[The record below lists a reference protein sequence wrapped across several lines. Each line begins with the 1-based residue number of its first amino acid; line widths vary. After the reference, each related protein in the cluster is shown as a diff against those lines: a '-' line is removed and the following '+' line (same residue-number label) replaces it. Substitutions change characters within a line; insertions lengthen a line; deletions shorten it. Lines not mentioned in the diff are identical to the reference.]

1 MKRVSRVGEEDVC
14 PPQPKKSNVELERKV
29 LLYVRKEGDEVFDA
43 LMLRTPTLKALMEAI
58 SEKYAFPVDK
68 MTKVYQK
75 SKKGV
80 LVNMDDNIVQH
91 YSNEDTFIL
100 AIESSA
106 DSLHVTLS
114 EI

>member
-1 MKRVSRVGEEDVC
+1 MKRMACSAEEDVC
-14 PPQPKKSNVELERKV
+14 PPQLKKPKVEPERKV

-43 LMLRTPTLKALMEAI
+43 LMLHAPTLNALMEAI
-58 SEKYAFPVDK
+58 SEKYAVPVDK
-68 MTKVYQK
+68 AKIYQK

-100 AIESSA
+100 AMESSA
-106 DSLHVTLS
+106 DSLRVTLS